1 MSTVAQVASNILNA
15 QHSTGPRTP
24 ETKAISSQNSLK
36 HGLTAKTVLLPGEDP
51 AEYQSFSDDVISDL
65 APATEVESALA
76 RELVDLQWR
85 LLRVPTLEAR
95 ILSADDPDF
104 RALNNISL
112 HASRMKRQYS
122 ASLKELLQLKGI
134 RHQSTQAAMQEAA
147 TLRRADLILQRPS
160 NLAAFGFVFTL
171 DEVDDWIRRE
181 DTLEAARVTVADN
194 RPGARRRL

>member
-15 QHSTGPRTP
+15 QHSTGPRTA

-51 AEYQSFSDDVISDL
+51 AEYQSFSDHIISDL

-95 ILSADDPDF
+95 ILSADNPDGIPDF

-112 HASRMKRQYS
+112 HASRMKR
-122 ASLKELLQLKGI
+122 
-134 RHQSTQAAMQEAA
+134 
-147 TLRRADLILQRPS
+147 
-160 NLAAFGFVFTL
+160 
-171 DEVDDWIRRE
+171 
-181 DTLEAARVTVADN
+181 
-194 RPGARRRL
+194 